1 MNYNNL
7 PEEIKAKIMFS
18 GYIIHPIAKVFKD
31 FKNDNLDLINN
42 KFNLDNFIYEDLTM
56 YEYLKE
62 MEFFNKTFI
71 FYEDIYDQSNLD
83 LAW

>member
-7 PEEIKAKIMFS
+7 PEEIKSKIMFS

-42 KFNLDNFIYEDLTM
+42 KFNLDNFIYEDLSM

-62 MEFFNKTFI
+62 MEYFNKIFI
-71 FYEDIYDQSNLD
+71 YYDDIWL
-83 LAW
+83 

>member
-7 PEEIKAKIMFS
+7 PEEIKSKIMFS

-62 MEFFNKTFI
+62 MEYFNKIFI
-71 FYEDIYDQSNLD
+71 YYDDIWL
-83 LAW
+83 

>member
-42 KFNLDNFIYEDLTM
+42 KFNLDNFIYEDLSM
-56 YEYLKE
+56 YDYLRE
-62 MEFFNKTFI
+62 MDYFNKNFI
-71 FYEDIYDQSNLD
+71 YYEDIWL
-83 LAW
+83 

>member
-42 KFNLDNFIYEDLTM
+42 KFNLDNFIYEDLSM
-56 YEYLKE
+56 YDYLKE
-62 MEFFNKTFI
+62 MDYFNKNFI
-71 FYEDIYDQSNLD
+71 YYEDIWL
-83 LAW
+83 

>member
-42 KFNLDNFIYEDLTM
+42 KFNLDNFIYEDLSM
-56 YEYLKE
+56 YEYLRE
-62 MEFFNKTFI
+62 MDYFNKNFI
-71 FYEDIYDQSNLD
+71 YYEDIWL
-83 LAW
+83 

>member
-7 PEEIKAKIMFS
+7 PEEIKSKIMFC
-18 GYIIHPIAKVFKD
+18 GYIVHPIAKVFKD

-42 KFNLDNFIYEDLTM
+42 KFNLDNFLYEDLSM

-62 MEFFNKTFI
+62 MEYFNKTI
-71 FYEDIYDQSNLD
+71 IYYDDIWL
-83 LAW
+83 

>member
-7 PEEIKAKIMFS
+7 PEEIKSKIMFC
-18 GYIIHPIAKVFKD
+18 GYIVHPIAKVFKD

-42 KFNLDNFIYEDLTM
+42 STYHQNLTRGLVLDEDLSM

-62 MEFFNKTFI
+62 MEYFNKTI
-71 FYEDIYDQSNLD
+71 IYYDDIWL
-83 LAW
+83 